1 MNLEGLHEHD
11 EDNNESSLVLKHIE
25 DALVNDHNIIYLL
38 IDLMEQYET
47 LLESFEMRENGF
59 LIEDLGMREN
69 GKLAEIRANSELVKI
84 REWKEGPLVKKK
96 SVGGKTKKVWELLC
110 KN

>member
-1 MNLEGLHEHD
+1 
-11 EDNNESSLVLKHIE
+11 
-25 DALVNDHNIIYLL
+25 
-38 IDLMEQYET
+38 
-47 LLESFEMRENGF
+47 

-110 KN
+110 KK